1 MKEMDMA
8 RRGDVSANP
17 FRVISVSVL
26 FLLMISLALMCEDAF
41 TGEEHFS
48 MDADGARPVYVK
60 IEMDTINK
68 VQEGNKVII
77 QSGPGSTGNA
87 VMYGRISIYRIAR
100 LAANTIYIRL
110 ILDIPPGGNIIGS
123 VTPMIV
129 SIPANTLNRSVPIR
143 VNLLLGSPMLN
154 YSTGISDLLKVN
166 IVGVW
171 SAEPSVGAVEEWIG
185 GDIDPYPLYAEVRPY
200 HYLLMTFDPTVLQL
214 FPGMS
219 GDIYVVVRNTGN
231 GNERV
236 DLWIPNEGLWA
247 SRGWVFAF
255 DRTTIDI
262 GPQSEARVKVT
273 VTSPRTFS
281 APYHMELAVF
291 TVHAESYYSRVKYEQ
306 GLLDQVVTYDMDFMV
321 SLYGFDFLFIPW
333 MWAIVLYLAIAVVLL
348 NLGINVF
355 TMKRRKLPRGKEPG
369 FIALYHLVRSEERRQ
384 RLREERAIKKERKGR
399 IKQERQRL
407 ALESREQREREKK
420 AMAGPD
426 RKLELPSPDRGKQ
439 HQRWGKKPGVDL
451 SDIELDLDGPE
462 IEIVPAMKEK
472 KPGRSPG
479 FFSGKRE
486 REMEDLRESLTL
498 LDD

>member
-1 MKEMDMA
+1 MKMA
-8 RRGDVSANP
+8 RRGYGSANP

-26 FLLMISLALMCEDAF
+26 FFLIVSLALLCEDAF
-41 TGEEHFS
+41 TGEENFS
-48 MDADGARPVYVK
+48 MDAEGARPVYIK

-68 VQEGNKVII
+68 VQEGNKIII

-87 VMYGRISIYRIAR
+87 VMFGNISIYRTAR
-100 LAANTIYIRL
+100 LARNPIYIRL
-110 ILDIPPGGNIIGS
+110 RLDFPPGNNIIGS
-123 VTPMIV
+123 VTPMILTFSPV
-129 SIPANTLNRSVPIR
+129 AKYGSVPIR

-154 YSTGISDLLKVN
+154 YSTGVSDLLKVN

-185 GDIDPYPLYAEVRPY
+185 GDIDPYPVYVEVRPY
-200 HYLLMTFDPTVLQL
+200 HYLLMTFEPTVLQL

-219 GDIYVVVRNTGN
+219 GDLYVVVKNTGN

-236 DLWIPNEGLWA
+236 DLWIPNERIWA

-255 DRTTIDI
+255 ERTTIDM

-281 APYHMELAVF
+281 APYHMELTAF

-306 GLLDQVVTYDMDFMV
+306 GLLDYAVTYDMDFMV
-321 SLYGFDFLFIPW
+321 SLYGVDLLFVPW
-333 MWAIVLYLAIAVVLL
+333 MWSSVLYLAIAVVLL

-355 TMKRRKLPRGKEPG
+355 TMKRRRLPRGREPG

-384 RLREERAIKKERKGR
+384 RLREERAIKKEQKALL
-399 IKQERQRL
+399 KQERQRL
-407 ALESREQREREKK
+407 ALEVKEQKEREKEAIVPAK
-420 AMAGPD
+420 
-426 RKLELPSPDRGKQ
+426 KLSLPSPDRGG
-439 HQRWGKKPGVDL
+439 RPWGKKPRVDL

-462 IEIVPAMKEK
+462 MEIAPAMKEER
-472 KPGRSPG
+472 PGRPSRKPL
-479 FFSGKRE
+479 FSGKRE
-486 REMEDLRESLTL
+486 REMDDLRDSLSL